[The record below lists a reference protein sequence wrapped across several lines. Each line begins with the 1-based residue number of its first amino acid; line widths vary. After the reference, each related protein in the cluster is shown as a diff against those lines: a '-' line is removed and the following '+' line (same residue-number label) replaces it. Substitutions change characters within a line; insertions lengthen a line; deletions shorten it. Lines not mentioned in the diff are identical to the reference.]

1 MQERLRDNV
10 EEKTRILASI
20 THDLQTPMT
29 RLRLRLEK
37 VTDSAL
43 RSRLIDDLRSMQ
55 RLVRQGLEY
64 HRGSEVEEPMV
75 VLRLD
80 SLLESVIDDASEG
93 GADVKFI
100 ERANCDV
107 EARPEALRRCFSN
120 LIDNALKYGGQ
131 AEVYVRQEDDRVH
144 VHIRDRG
151 PGIPDDKIEAVFQP
165 FCRLD
170 ENVSGGVG
178 LGLTIAR
185 NMAQLNN
192 GDLQIS
198 NGAGGGL
205 DVVVTL
211 KRSTPSDLG
220 IVTSSMP
227 VHKEPAAQPSRQA
240 GRPKTSAAYRGP
252 KLSVVVNAIQRP

>member
-1 MQERLRDNV
+1 MVYTTLKDGSTLKLATFSPRPDTFAMSPPDAVFLSILGVGVIVLTFFVSRMVSAPLQQLSTAARVLAEDLDSPPVTEQGPTEVRQAIRAFNTMQERLRDNV

-131 AEVYVRQEDDRVH
+131 AEVYVR
-144 VHIRDRG
+144 
-151 PGIPDDKIEAVFQP
+151 
-165 FCRLD
+165 
-170 ENVSGGVG
+170 
-178 LGLTIAR
+178 
-185 NMAQLNN
+185 
-192 GDLQIS
+192 
-198 NGAGGGL
+198 
-205 DVVVTL
+205 
-211 KRSTPSDLG
+211 
-220 IVTSSMP
+220 
-227 VHKEPAAQPSRQA
+227 
-240 GRPKTSAAYRGP
+240 
-252 KLSVVVNAIQRP
+252 